1 MILLGLLPVF
11 ISADTKDDL
20 EFRRTVRSLLRKHC
34 TSCHNEADKKA
45 GVNLDRFDFVVHVIR
60 SGELFQKVVEVVEK
74 NKMPPPTNPPMS
86 QADKD
91 TMLAGILKI
100 LEKALAKPD
109 PGPTI
114 MRRLSHREYRYTIK
128 DLLGVE
134 FDALK
139 YFPAEASGGEGFD
152 NQTGVLYMT
161 PLLME
166 RYYLAADSVLTQVRN
181 NPALWQQLAPR
192 SYRAGPLRHFTNW
205 WKGKISDRKVYW
217 RKPVNI
223 AEDIILPFAN
233 KAYRRFLSIDEE
245 QELMS
250 LFENIYFEEWRKK
263 DGFEIAILTVFKKI
277 MVSPSFLFRMEAN
290 LPINDPY
297 PVNNFELASRM
308 SYLLWSSMPDQHL
321 LDAAYRENL
330 HDPKVLRREVL
341 RMIKDTKFDRF
352 SENFAPQWLGVQDLI
367 FSSKTDQ
374 EKFPEF
380 TTSLRMAMYTEVVEY
395 FRYIFTQGNLLQLI
409 DSDFGLLNKELATH
423 YGVSG
428 IEGTDFQKVDL
439 KESNRGGVLGMG
451 AVLVSTSLPERTS
464 PVLRGQW
471 VMEQILGESVPPPPP
486 DVPELEAAK
495 DQVHDELDLRSL
507 LELHRQ
513 PSSCM
518 PCHKKMDP
526 LGFGLENYDAI
537 GRWREFYGTVPID
550 SRGELED
557 GVVFNGPEELKEVLL
572 SDKEKF
578 AENFSRKL
586 LSYALGRGV
595 EFLDSHTIRD
605 LTNQLIENNFNG
617 PELMVALVNS
627 YPFRHRRSDLA
638 DRYKDNKL

>member
-1 MILLGLLPVF
+1 
-11 ISADTKDDL
+11 
-20 EFRRTVRSLLRKHC
+20 
-34 TSCHNEADKKA
+34 
-45 GVNLDRFDFVVHVIR
+45 
-60 SGELFQKVVEVVEK
+60 
-74 NKMPPPTNPPMS
+74 
-86 QADKD
+86 
-91 TMLAGILKI
+91 
-100 LEKALAKPD
+100 
-109 PGPTI
+109 
-114 MRRLSHREYRYTIK
+114 
-128 DLLGVE
+128 
-134 FDALK
+134 
-139 YFPAEASGGEGFD
+139 
-152 NQTGVLYMT
+152 MT

-166 RYYLAADSVLTQVRN
+166 RYYLAADSVLREVRD
-181 NPALWQQLAPR
+181 NPVLWKQLAPR
-192 SYRAGPLRHFTNW
+192 SYRAGPLRHLANW
-205 WKGKISDRKVYW
+205 WAGKISDGKVYW

-250 LFENIYFEEWRKK
+250 LFEKIYFEEWRRKE
-263 DGFEIAILTVFKKI
+263 GFEIALSTVFKKI
-277 MVSPSFLFRMEAN
+277 MVSPSFLFRIEAN
-290 LPINDPY
+290 LPIHDPY
-297 PVNNFELASRM
+297 PVNNFELASRI
-308 SYLLWSSMPDQHL
+308 SYLLWSSMPDQDL
-321 LDAAYRENL
+321 LNVAYRENL

-341 RMIKDTKFDRF
+341 RMINDAKFDRF

-367 FSSKTDQ
+367 FSSKTDK

-380 TTSLRMAMYTEVVEY
+380 TTSLRMAMYSEVVEY
-395 FRYIFTQGNLLQLI
+395 FRYIFTRGNLLQLI
-409 DSDFGLLNKELATH
+409 DSDFGLLNQELATH
-423 YGVSG
+423 YGLPGV
-428 IEGTDFQKVDL
+428 EGADFQKVDL
-439 KESNRGGVLGMG
+439 KGSHRGGVLGMG

-495 DQVHDELDLRSL
+495 EQVHDELDLRSL

-526 LGFGLENYDAI
+526 IGFGLENYDAI

-550 SRGELED
+550 SRGVLED
-557 GVVFNGPEELKEVLL
+557 GVVFSGPEELKQVLV
-572 SDKEKF
+572 SDPEKF
-578 AENFSRKL
+578 AENFSRKI

-617 PELMVALVNS
+617 PELLVALVNS